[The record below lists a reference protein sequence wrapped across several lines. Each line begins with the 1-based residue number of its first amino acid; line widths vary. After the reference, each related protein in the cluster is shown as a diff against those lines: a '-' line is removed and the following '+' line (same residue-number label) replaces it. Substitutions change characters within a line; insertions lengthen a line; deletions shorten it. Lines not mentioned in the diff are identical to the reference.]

1 MTSEDSESWQVSDEI
16 NYVAVMTG
24 WINEVN
30 RSVHIRVQIP
40 TFTPERKKVS
50 PLKDKGVFKF
60 RQSNNQ

>member
-30 RSVHIRVQIP
+30 RSVHIRV
-40 TFTPERKKVS
+40 
-50 PLKDKGVFKF
+50 
-60 RQSNNQ
+60 